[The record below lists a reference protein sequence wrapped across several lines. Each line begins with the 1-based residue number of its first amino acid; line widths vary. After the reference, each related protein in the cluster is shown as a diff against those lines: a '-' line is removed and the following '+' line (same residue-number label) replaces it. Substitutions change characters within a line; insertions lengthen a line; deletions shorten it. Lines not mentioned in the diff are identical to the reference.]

1 MTPALEPLKVVT
13 TAVLVDGGFYQKQAR
28 VLFGEKSPT
37 KRADELM
44 DYCHR
49 HVGRKHGR
57 FLYRIFYY
65 DCPPSEA
72 VVWNPIT
79 KSNVP
84 LAKSKLYSWSKEFHR
99 ARCTKR
105 KVAVRMGELLETQ
118 GGYTLKPEALKKLL
132 SGAMRI
138 EDLET
143 SDLRLEITQKG
154 VDMKLGLDVA
164 SLAYGKHV
172 DQIVM
177 IAGDSD
183 FVPAAKLARRNGI
196 DFILDPMWHTI
207 SKSLSKHVDGIESC
221 CPKPEKKNGSCG

>member
-1 MTPALEPLKVVT
+1 
-13 TAVLVDGGFYQKQAR
+13 
-28 VLFGEKSPT
+28 
-37 KRADELM
+37 
-44 DYCHR
+44 
-49 HVGRKHGR
+49 
-57 FLYRIFYY
+57 
-65 DCPPSEA
+65 
-72 VVWNPIT
+72 
-79 KSNVP
+79 
-84 LAKSKLYSWSKEFHR
+84 
-99 ARCTKR
+99 
-105 KVAVRMGELLETQ
+105 MGELLETQ